1 MEKWVGLEKVKQKAL
16 DIYIQ
21 TRNNVNLHTNARGK
35 QILNFV
41 FQGNPG
47 TGKTTVARQF
57 GKILFQVGVRKAT
70 NDTTEVRIVLDQAL
84 PFREGGTVVQGSI
97 SGTIS
102 KLGTATNPQG
112 HVKDMTVK
120 MNNNS

>member
-1 MEKWVGLEKVKQKAL
+1 MDDFVGLEKVKQKAV

-21 TRNNVNLHTNARGK
+21 TRNNVNLHSNARGQ

-47 TGKTTVARQF
+47 TGKTSVARLF
-57 GKILFQVGVRKAT
+57 GKILFQIGARNAT
-70 NDTTEVRIVLDQAL
+70 KDTTEVRITLEQAL
-84 PFREGGTVVQGSI
+84 PFSEGGTVVQGSI

-102 KLGTATNPQG
+102 KLG
-112 HVKDMTVK
+112 
-120 MNNNS
+120 